1 MIKFLFD
8 NFRNMPV
15 VGNPIKVAY
24 VGSLVKDVVKKGK
37 ESPARPELMTM
48 GKDELEA
55 ELKNQANDM
64 FNATISPVIAEQGIP
79 SQLVEPLKEK
89 GIDKIV
95 GALREKIDAQK
106 QVKQ

>member
-55 ELKNQANDM
+55 E
-64 FNATISPVIAEQGIP
+64 
-79 SQLVEPLKEK
+79 
-89 GIDKIV
+89 
-95 GALREKIDAQK
+95 
-106 QVKQ
+106 